1 VAYYILEQ
9 VIIRNQDAD
18 SKLAIAV
25 GSDTKGKI
33 SIVMYASAIPLA
45 FMNQW
50 ISDAIFA
57 LVALVWLIPDSRIE
71 ALFDGAAETPAQ

>member
-1 VAYYILEQ
+1 
-9 VIIRNQDAD
+9 VIIHNQDVD
-18 SKLAIAV
+18 SRLAIAV

-45 FMNQW
+45 FINQW

-71 ALFDGAAETPAQ
+71 ALFDGAAETTPR